1 MTETTQTKAEPTLT
15 VLVVD
20 DDKAALEELQDIVDL
35 EGWNAIIADSVDMAL
50 EVLEWY
56 PHIGVVVTDV
66 HFVDPSGDTSN
77 GFQLMS
83 RAKARFPER
92 DLSFVVLSGDP
103 AALES
108 SRQTGA
114 VDFLSKPLD
123 PDQLI
128 EAVRAGAETARS
140 AAPVQTRTE
149 TGEDLLKK
157 VQRITQ
163 EVHVAN
169 VQATTGGSA

>member
-1 MTETTQTKAEPTLT
+1 MTFGTQNEATPTLT

-20 DDKAALEELQDIVDL
+20 DDRDALEELQDIVDL
-35 EGWNAIIADSVDMAL
+35 EGWSAIIADSVDMAL

-56 PHIGVVVTDV
+56 PHISVVVTDV

-92 DLSFVVLSGDP
+92 ELSFVVLSGGP
-103 AALES
+103 SAQKS
-108 SRQTGA
+108 TQQTGA
-114 VDFLSKPLD
+114 IDFLSNPLD

-128 EAVRAGAETARS
+128 SAVRIGAEKAGTA
-140 AAPVQTRTE
+140 AAPPAWAE

-157 VQRITQ
+157 VQRITK
-163 EVHVAN
+163 EVHAAN
-169 VQATTGGSA
+169 VHTSGGTA

>member
-1 MTETTQTKAEPTLT
+1 MTFNMQSEAEPTLT

-20 DDKAALEELQDIVDL
+20 DDRAALEELQDIVDL

-103 AALES
+103 SALKS
-108 SRQTGA
+108 TQQTGA

-123 PDQLI
+123 PDQLVA
-128 EAVRAGAETARS
+128 AVRAGAKTVS
-140 AAPVQTRTE
+140 ASIQAPVRSE

-163 EVHVAN
+163 DVHSAN
-169 VQATTGGSA
+169 VQVSGSAA